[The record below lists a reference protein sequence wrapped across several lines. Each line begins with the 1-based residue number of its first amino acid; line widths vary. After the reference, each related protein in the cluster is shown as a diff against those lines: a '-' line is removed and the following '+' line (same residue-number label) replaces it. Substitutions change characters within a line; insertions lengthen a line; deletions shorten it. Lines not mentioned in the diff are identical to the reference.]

1 MNMRTRKRL
10 NTAGVST
17 LLLFAWGC
25 QGCSKPAKM
34 SEPPADLAASQ
45 EISSNLSRIIN
56 EARIKYAPLRYEY
69 AEDLLERLDRIEADF
84 AGKTEAP
91 PPRYLPTMDEKEEKA
106 HFRETVRR
114 WEAATGKKLRTE
126 VDRLKASVAARK
138 PGELFHPVF
147 QKDFSSTFDDFI
159 KIEVLETREHCN
171 RVIHEAAE
179 SVFAKNRERYPLLV
193 RQFEEEL
200 KKPEFAIPDAA
211 R

>member
-1 MNMRTRKRL
+1 MTMRSMKRL
-10 NTAGVST
+10 NAAGVST

-25 QGCSKPAKM
+25 QGCSKPARM

-45 EISSNLSRIIN
+45 EMSSNLSRIIN
-56 EARIKYAPLRYEY
+56 EARIKYAALRYEY

-84 AGKTEAP
+84 AGKTEGS
-91 PPRYLPTMDEKEEKA
+91 PPRYLPTLDEKEEKE

-114 WEAATGKKLRTE
+114 WEAASGKTLRTE

-138 PGELFHPVF
+138 PGELFHPEF

-159 KIEVLETREHCN
+159 KIEVLEARERCN
-171 RVIHEAAE
+171 RVIQKAAE
-179 SVFAKNRERYPLLV
+179 SVFAENRERHPQV
-193 RQFEEEL
+193 AREFEEQL
-200 KKPEFAIPDAA
+200 KKPEFAVPAAA